1 MELDDARTE
10 GEERVVAADADA
22 RPRAEAGAA
31 LADDIIPALTSWP
44 AKIFTPSRWLCESR
58 PFLEEPSPF
67 LCAI

>member
-1 MELDDARTE
+1 MELDDARAE

-22 RPRAEAGAA
+22 RPW
-31 LADDIIPALTSWP
+31 ALTSCP
-44 AKIFTPSRWLCESR
+44 AKIFTPSRWLAESR